1 MADTARDVTH
11 CTCFQHRGQHE
22 RRLAAVTAS
31 ETNTRGR
38 RLPVRNKS
46 RSPLNIQNW
55 LKSGGA
61 AEPRL
66 GASRSNAASLTSS
79 ANRRSHRSLTQP
91 SWISPSSS
99 LDRKVTNYTLVL
111 ASVEIPSYCSLFE

>member
-46 RSPLNIQNW
+46 RR
-55 LKSGGA
+55 GCGA
-61 AEPRL
+61 EVHQAL